1 MRVDNIP
8 LAELRRVAGL
18 TQTELA
24 KRWGRGQRAVSHL
37 ESRSDWLLSSLADYL
52 QAAGAHATLSIRIG
66 EEEFTYRL

>member
-8 LAELRRVAGL
+8 LAEIRRLAGL

-24 KRWGRGQRAVSHL
+24 KRWGKGQRAVSGI
-37 ESRSDWLLSSLADYL
+37 ERRSDWLLSNLSDYL

-66 EEEFTYRL
+66 DEEFTYRL